1 MASNFSLG
9 QVVQSKAGRDK
20 EKLYVVV
27 DIEGNQ
33 SFLYLADGE
42 TRKVEKP
49 KKKNPRHLNRL
60 NLVIEEIKAKEKA
73 GMRITNSEIASAL
86 QKVREKDHNNKEV

>member
-20 EKLYVVV
+20 GKLYVVV
-27 DIEGNQ
+27 VCEPDQNY
-33 SFLYLADGE
+33 LYLANGDN
-42 TRKVEKP
+42 RKVEKP
-49 KKKNPRHLNRL
+49 KKKNPKHLNHL
-60 NLVIEEIKAKEKA
+60 NIVLSEIQAKEKA
-73 GMRITNSEIASAL
+73 GMRITNREIEGAL